1 MANKLDR
8 IEKDIEKTKAKI
20 AELQKQLRELE
31 AAKTEQEN
39 LQIIQLVRGL
49 NMTPE
54 ENTDK
59 AETESACAEPEMIY
73 VYICGHVRQPD
84 VYSLAAGTRLYE
96 AIEAAGGAADDADL
110 QQLNLADQL
119 TDGQRIYVPAEGETA
134 ADPEYTEDEV
144 SNGLVNINTATAEQL
159 QTLPGIGQ
167 AKANAIVAYRENNGN
182 FSSIEDLR
190 KVPGIKEGVFG
201 QVQSLICVN

>member
-1 MANKLDR
+1 MRKLKNLKMLLTVAFVIAAGVLFFYDGR
-8 IEKDIEKTKAKI
+8 KASDIQWQTAEETASESESSGTATGEDAK
-20 AELQKQLRELE
+20 
-31 AAKTEQEN
+31 
-39 LQIIQLVRGL
+39 
-49 NMTPE
+49 
-54 ENTDK
+54 
-59 AETESACAEPEMIY
+59 ETESISAEPETIY
-73 VYICGHVRQPD
+73 VYICGHVKEPD
-84 VYSLAAGTRLYE
+84 VYALTAGTRLYE
-96 AIEAAGGAADDADL
+96 AIKAAGGALEDADL

-134 ADPEYTEDEV
+134 ASAEYTEDKT
-144 SNGLVNINTATAEQL
+144 SNGLVNINTATVQQL

-167 AKANAIVAYRENNGN
+167 AKANAIVAYREANGN

>member
-1 MANKLDR
+1 MRKLKNLKMLLTVLFVIASGVLFLYDGR
-8 IEKDIEKTKAKI
+8 KPSDVRWQTGEETASETNLSGAESETNTKEIES
-20 AELQKQLRELE
+20 
-31 AAKTEQEN
+31 
-39 LQIIQLVRGL
+39 VR
-49 NMTPE
+49 
-54 ENTDK
+54 
-59 AETESACAEPEMIY
+59 AEPEIIY
-73 VYICGHVRQPD
+73 VYVCGHVKEPD
-84 VYSLAAGTRLYE
+84 VYALSAGTRLYE
-96 AIEAAGGAADDADL
+96 AIKAAGGALEDADL

-119 TDGQRIYVPAEGETA
+119 TDGQRIYVPAEGESVTSA
-134 ADPEYTEDEV
+134 EYTEDKT

-167 AKANAIVAYRENNGN
+167 AKANAIVAYREANGN

>member
-1 MANKLDR
+1 MCRTGD
-8 IEKDIEKTKAKI
+8 DIC
-20 AELQKQLRELE
+20 LYLRSCQTAGCLFIGGGY
-31 AAKTEQEN
+31 AA
-39 LQIIQLVRGL
+39 
-49 NMTPE
+49 
-54 ENTDK
+54 
-59 AETESACAEPEMIY
+59 
-73 VYICGHVRQPD
+73 
-84 VYSLAAGTRLYE
+84 YE

-201 QVQSLICVN
+201 QIQSLICVN

>member
-1 MANKLDR
+1 
-8 IEKDIEKTKAKI
+8 
-20 AELQKQLRELE
+20 
-31 AAKTEQEN
+31 
-39 LQIIQLVRGL
+39 
-49 NMTPE
+49 MTPE

-73 VYICGHVRQPD
+73 VYICGHVKEPD
-84 VYSLAAGTRLYE
+84 VYALPAGTRLYE
-96 AIEAAGGAADDADL
+96 AIKAAGGALEDADL
-110 QQLNLADQL
+110 QQLNLADPL
-119 TDGQRIYVPAEGETA
+119 ADGQRIYVPAEGEIVLSA
-134 ADPEYTEDEV
+134 QYTEDKT

-201 QVQSLICVN
+201 QIQSLICVN

>member
-1 MANKLDR
+1 MF
-8 IEKDIEKTKAKI
+8 I
-20 AELQKQLRELE
+20 
-31 AAKTEQEN
+31 
-39 LQIIQLVRGL
+39 
-49 NMTPE
+49 
-54 ENTDK
+54 
-59 AETESACAEPEMIY
+59 SAVMSDS
-73 VYICGHVRQPD
+73 RM
-84 VYSLAAGTRLYE
+84 VYSLASGTRLYE

>member
-1 MANKLDR
+1 MKCS
-8 IEKDIEKTKAKI
+8 
-20 AELQKQLRELE
+20 
-31 AAKTEQEN
+31 
-39 LQIIQLVRGL
+39 GCH
-49 NMTPE
+49 
-54 ENTDK
+54 DK
-59 AETESACAEPEMIY
+59 S
-73 VYICGHVRQPD
+73 GQ
-84 VYSLAAGTRLYE
+84 AAGQTGFHIAGAPAIDFPVLFNGFKRRLYE

>member
-1 MANKLDR
+1 MERLKNLKMLLTILFIAVAGSLFLYDGKRTSDVQWQTAEETASETERLD
-8 IEKDIEKTKAKI
+8 
-20 AELQKQLRELE
+20 
-31 AAKTEQEN
+31 
-39 LQIIQLVRGL
+39 
-49 NMTPE
+49 MTPE
-54 ENTDK
+54 ENADK

-73 VYICGHVRQPD
+73 VYVCGHVRQPD

-119 TDGQRIYVPAEGETA
+119 TDGRIYVPAEGETA
-134 ADPEYTEDEV
+134 AESEYTEDKM

-167 AKANAIVAYRENNGN
+167 AKAKAIVAYREANGN

>member
-1 MANKLDR
+1 M
-8 IEKDIEKTKAKI
+8 
-20 AELQKQLRELE
+20 
-31 AAKTEQEN
+31 
-39 LQIIQLVRGL
+39 
-49 NMTPE
+49 
-54 ENTDK
+54 
-59 AETESACAEPEMIY
+59 
-73 VYICGHVRQPD
+73 
-84 VYSLAAGTRLYE
+84 

>member
-1 MANKLDR
+1 MFISAVMSDSR
-8 IEKDIEKTKAKI
+8 MFIHW
-20 AELQKQLRELE
+20 RR
-31 AAKTEQEN
+31 
-39 LQIIQLVRGL
+39 VRGF
-49 NMTPE
+49 M
-54 ENTDK
+54 
-59 AETESACAEPEMIY
+59 
-73 VYICGHVRQPD
+73 R
-84 VYSLAAGTRLYE
+84 RLKRP
-96 AIEAAGGAADDADL
+96 AVPADDADL

-134 ADPEYTEDEV
+134 ADPEYTEDKT

>member
-1 MANKLDR
+1 MERLKNLKMLLT
-8 IEKDIEKTKAKI
+8 ILFI
-20 AELQKQLRELE
+20 A
-31 AAKTEQEN
+31 
-39 LQIIQLVRGL
+39 
-49 NMTPE
+49 
-54 ENTDK
+54 
-59 AETESACAEPEMIY
+59 
-73 VYICGHVRQPD
+73 
-84 VYSLAAGTRLYE
+84 AAGSLFLYDGKRTSD
-96 AIEAAGGAADDADL
+96 IQWQTAADDADL

-201 QVQSLICVN
+201 QIQSLICVN

>member
-1 MANKLDR
+1 MINLSYRNITKR
-8 IEKDIEKTKAKI
+8 IKI
-20 AELQKQLRELE
+20 ITALLCSILIISGCSSYNAEITWELE
-31 AAKTEQEN
+31 EDT
-39 LQIIQLVRGL
+39 
-49 NMTPE
+49 
-54 ENTDK
+54 
-59 AETESACAEPEMIY
+59 SACEEVLVEKSLVEETQEMIY
-73 VYICGHVRQPD
+73 VYVCGHVRQPD

-134 ADPEYTEDEV
+134 AESEYTEDKM

-167 AKANAIVAYRENNGN
+167 AKAKAIVAYREANGN

>member
-1 MANKLDR
+1 MERLKNLKMLLTILFIAAAGSLFLYDGKRTSDVQWQTAEETASETECLD
-8 IEKDIEKTKAKI
+8 
-20 AELQKQLRELE
+20 
-31 AAKTEQEN
+31 
-39 LQIIQLVRGL
+39 
-49 NMTPE
+49 MTPE

-73 VYICGHVRQPD
+73 VYICGHLRQPD

-167 AKANAIVAYRENNGN
+167 AKANAIVAYREANGN
-182 FSSIEDLR
+182 FSSTEDLR
-190 KVPGIKEGVFG
+190 NVPGIKEGVFG
-201 QVQSLICVN
+201 QIQSLICVN

>member
-1 MANKLDR
+1 MRRLKL
-8 IEKDIEKTKAKI
+8 
-20 AELQKQLRELE
+20 
-31 AAKTEQEN
+31 
-39 LQIIQLVRGL
+39 
-49 NMTPE
+49 
-54 ENTDK
+54 
-59 AETESACAEPEMIY
+59 
-73 VYICGHVRQPD
+73 
-84 VYSLAAGTRLYE
+84 
-96 AIEAAGGAADDADL
+96 AGGVADDADL

-167 AKANAIVAYRENNGN
+167 AKANAIVAYREANGN

>member
-1 MANKLDR
+1 MERLKNLKMLLTILFIAAAGSLFLYDGKRTSDIQWQTAEETASETECLD
-8 IEKDIEKTKAKI
+8 
-20 AELQKQLRELE
+20 
-31 AAKTEQEN
+31 
-39 LQIIQLVRGL
+39 
-49 NMTPE
+49 MTPE

-96 AIEAAGGAADDADL
+96 AIEA
-110 QQLNLADQL
+110 
-119 TDGQRIYVPAEGETA
+119 AEGETA